1 MRAKNLFLSK
11 NRQRPSLC
19 LGLTVHKIDKNSSKT
34 LWVISKISAV
44 IKILLTK
51 IAESK
56 VVNHAVEHPD
66 PLKIRRRGRGTCFA
80 PSAYKRKH
88 SFIQN
93 CCSIALQVSHHQGW
107 KTCVKNWKVKLFFR
121 GAWNSLMAWPDWPR
135 PLIFYDRSTPQPR
148 FTSWFGSSPKS
159 NHLLLFMYC
168 EKKITSKSVDYFAEI
183 SC

>member
-1 MRAKNLFLSK
+1 MRQSWSKLAHKCILYNNRCAKFYPDWLRFGSMRAKNLFLSK

-93 CCSIALQVSHHQGW
+93 CCSIALQVSHHQG
-107 KTCVKNWKVKLFFR
+107 
-121 GAWNSLMAWPDWPR
+121 
-135 PLIFYDRSTPQPR
+135 
-148 FTSWFGSSPKS
+148 
-159 NHLLLFMYC
+159 
-168 EKKITSKSVDYFAEI
+168 
-183 SC
+183 